1 MGIINF
7 NYITAMKKVKYLTLL
22 FAASMF
28 AACSDNLNDT
38 GSGNTN
44 GSISDK
50 GYIRV
55 ALNLPTTSGG
65 NSRAANDQFYNGI
78 DAEYKVNNAI
88 LVLFTGTDEATADYS
103 QAFEITPTLQSGPGN
118 NGNVTTRYTTAS
130 IEINKP
136 ASGNV
141 YGLVILNNNGL
152 FQVVKGT
159 TSEETDQLQWKSSGS
174 TDFANFSG
182 NLSTLNNT
190 AYNIADVAAIANST
204 ATTGGFLMTNA
215 PKAAVKGT
223 VDQTTQKV
231 TTLVPLTIRD
241 SEDDADAAAPDEIYV
256 ERAVAKTTVKVGAT
270 NDSKSLTINGGDFN
284 GATVEFEGWTLN
296 TTNKQTYLVR
306 NVTSW
311 NTWAGYTMPS
321 TATPNSGNR
330 FFGNDDAF
338 YRVYWAIDPNYST
351 AGGSNLSTYASTSSV
366 TWTTIDNNS
375 TASGSEHPEYCL
387 ENTTDEAN
395 MLETELTG
403 VLFKATFT
411 PNGATSGSNFFMLA
425 NKSEIYTQESFLNL
439 VNTILG
445 AGTVTD
451 NKISGTG
458 GTYTTSPGVAGWLG
472 ITEEQATTLL
482 TDSRIGGDI
491 KFYKDGVSY
500 YYSAFIKHFGDDLTP
515 FTSGSYIAADH
526 LGRYGVVRNNWYEL
540 TVTKVTGPGSPEIPE
555 PDGDKTPDDTES
567 WIRCAINVL
576 SWAKRSQNVEL

>member
-65 NSRAANDQFYNGI
+65 NSRAANDLFNNGI
-78 DAEYKVNNAI
+78 AAEYKVNNAI
-88 LVLFTGTDEATADYS
+88 LVLFTGADEATANYS

-190 AYNIADVAAIANST
+190 AYNIADVGAIANST

-231 TTLVPLTIRD
+231 TTLVQLTIRD

-256 ERAVAKTTVKVGAT
+256 ERAVAKTTAKVNASNST
-270 NDSKSLTINGGDFN
+270 LTVTEGDFEN
-284 GATVEFEGWTLN
+284 ATVEFQGWSLN
-296 TTNKQTYLVR
+296 TTNKTTYLVR
-306 NVTSW
+306 NVADW
-311 NTWAGYTMPS
+311 EEWALYTMPIDA
-321 TATPNSGNR
+321 TAGSGNR
-330 FFGNDDAF
+330 FFGNDAAF
-338 YRVYWAIDPNYST
+338 YRVYWAIDPNYNSKDKT
-351 AGGSNLSTYASTSSV
+351 NLSTYEPNSTIS
-366 TWTTIDNNS
+366 WTAIDNSS
-375 TASGSEHPEYCL
+375 TASGSEHPQYCL
-387 ENTTDEAN
+387 ENTTSESY

-403 VLFKATFT
+403 VLFKAKFT
-411 PNGATSGSNFFMLA
+411 PDGATDGSNFFMLA
-425 NKSEIYTQESFLNL
+425 NKSEIYTEENFVNL

-445 AGTVTD
+445 AGTISAS
-451 NKISGTG
+451 NISGDG
-458 GTYTTSPGVAGWLG
+458 GTYTTSSGVAGWLG

-482 TDSRIGGDI
+482 ADSRIGNDI
-491 KFYKDGVSY
+491 KFYKNGVSY

-515 FTSGSYIAADH
+515 FTSGSYTAPNH

-555 PDGDKTPDDTES
+555 PDGGKTPDDTES

-576 SWAKRSQNVEL
+576 SWAKRSQDVEL

>member
-1 MGIINF
+1 MKRVNF
-7 NYITAMKKVKYLTLL
+7 LAMLL
-22 FAASMF
+22 AAGMF
-28 AACSDNLNDT
+28 AACSDNLDDT
-38 GSGNTN
+38 GSGGVGGT
-44 GSISDK
+44 SDK

-55 ALNLPTTSGG
+55 ALNLPTTSGA
-65 NSRAANDQFYNGI
+65 NSRAANDNFNNGI
-78 DAEYKVNNAI
+78 EAEYKVNNAI
-88 LVLFTGTDEATADYS
+88 LVLFTGGSEADAAYS
-103 QAFEITPTLQSGPGN
+103 QAFDITPALQSGPGSN
-118 NGNVTTRYTTAS
+118 ENITTRYTTAS

-182 NLSTLNNT
+182 NLSTLNT

-256 ERAVAKTTVKVGAT
+256 ERTVAKTTVKVGAT

-321 TATPNSGNR
+321 TPTPNSGNR

-351 AGGSNLSTYASTSSV
+351 AGGSNLSTYTSSATSSV

-387 ENTTDEAN
+387 ENTTDETR

-411 PNGATSGSNFFMLA
+411 PNGAATGSNFFMLA

-445 AGTVTD
+445 AGTVVAD
-451 NKISGTG
+451 NISGDG
-458 GTYTTSPGVAGWLG
+458 GTYTTSSGVAGWLG

-482 TDSRIGGDI
+482 ADSRIGNDI
-491 KFYKDGVSY
+491 KFYKNGVSY

-515 FTSGSYIAADH
+515 FTSGSYTAPNH

-555 PDGDKTPDDTES
+555 PDDEKTPDDTES

-576 SWAKRSQNVEL
+576 SWAKRSQAVEL